1 MNQANNKNNE
11 LTRKLLLNSN
21 SRGVKDEVV
30 PMGQGAVDD
39 TEFAVELGSQLNL
52 ARGPTRRAAS
62 GKVPILPVSIAG
74 KVRSRPMRCS
84 AGAMNSTLNP

>member
-39 TEFAVELGSQLNL
+39 TEFAVELGEGPDKTGSFWESSDF
-52 ARGPTRRAAS
+52 AREHRWEGQVETHEMFRRS
-62 GKVPILPVSIAG
+62 YE
-74 KVRSRPMRCS
+74 
-84 AGAMNSTLNP
+84 